1 MYGASAR
8 KRKFSHFTD
17 LVGLLQG
24 CPPPQNSGLGLGLGN
39 RTMIA
44 LVGNTLG
51 LELKKFEDCWY
62 YNLHWI
68 KKYL

>member
-1 MYGASAR
+1 MKIYLVLSGVREPAS
-8 KRKFSHFTD
+8 
-17 LVGLLQG
+17 VQG
-24 CPPPQNSGLGLGLGN
+24 CPPPQNYVLGLGLGLGN